1 MVLIFD
7 EMSRKLQTHRLLLRC
22 KTFTA
27 IVVFPCLC
35 GLELQT
41 DRQTDG
47 RTNKI
52 RNAATN
58 AT

>member
-41 DRQTDG
+41 DRQTDR
-47 RTNKI
+47 RTDEQDP
-52 RNAATN
+52 
-58 AT
+58 